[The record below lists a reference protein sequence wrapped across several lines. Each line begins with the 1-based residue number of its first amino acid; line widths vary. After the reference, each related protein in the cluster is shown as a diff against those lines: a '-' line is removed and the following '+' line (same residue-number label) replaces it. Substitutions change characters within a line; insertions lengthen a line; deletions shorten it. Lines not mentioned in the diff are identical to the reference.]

1 MNRIVE
7 LSGLIGVKDEKVFA
21 YLSTETGKVRKAL
34 EIEIACT
41 GADDNGAYNIYFDDE
56 ENICCEYMQRCVT
69 KEFKKV
75 ETIEEAVLWMESYF
89 KK

>member
-1 MNRIVE
+1 MNNIIE
-7 LSGLIGVKDEKVFA
+7 LNGLMGVKGGKVYA
-21 YLSTETGKVRKAL
+21 YFSTELEKVRKAL
-34 EIEIACT
+34 ELEIACT

-75 ETIEEAVLWMESYF
+75 ETIEEAVLWMEGYF
-89 KK
+89 R

>member
-1 MNRIVE
+1 MNNIIE
-7 LSGLIGVKDEKVFA
+7 LNGLMGVKGGKVYA
-21 YLSTETGKVRKAL
+21 YFSTEPEKVRKAL

-41 GADDNGAYNIYFDDE
+41 GADDNGVYNIYFDDE

-75 ETIEEAVLWMESYF
+75 ETIEEAVLWMEGYF
-89 KK
+89 R

>member
-7 LSGLIGVKDEKVFA
+7 LNGLIDVSDEKVYA
-21 YLSTETGKVRKAL
+21 YLSTEPDKVRKAL
-34 EIEIACT
+34 QLGIACT
-41 GADDNGAYNIYFDDE
+41 GADDNGAYNIYFDDKE
-56 ENICCEYMQRCVT
+56 SICCEYMQRWVT

>member
-1 MNRIVE
+1 MNNIVE

-21 YLSTETGKVRKAL
+21 YLSIEPEKVRKAL

-41 GADDNGAYNIYFDDE
+41 GADDNGSYNIYFDDE
-56 ENICCEYMQRCVT
+56 ESICCEYMQRCVT

-75 ETIEEAVLWMESYF
+75 ETIEEAVLWMEGYF
-89 KK
+89 R